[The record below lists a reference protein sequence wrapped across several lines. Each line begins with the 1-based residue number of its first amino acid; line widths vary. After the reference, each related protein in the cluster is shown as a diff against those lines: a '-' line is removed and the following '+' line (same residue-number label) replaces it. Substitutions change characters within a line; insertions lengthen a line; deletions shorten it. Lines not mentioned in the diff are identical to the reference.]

1 MKTPSRGSAPK
12 RPERRRGNRPKTG
25 DVRACPR
32 CRLGEI
38 EFNERYR
45 VDGQTI
51 PAWLCD
57 NAQCGYRE
65 LVRVPMT
72 PAGSRVA
79 GPAQFAPTRSDW
91 RCEFAPPPIARR
103 SCSSRP
109 VRAQRTRPAD
119 CPPIALA
126 GRPRIRA
133 HERRRVR
140 RVWDRQ
146 TARRPRRLAR
156 PRIDATSDRPVRR
169 MAWRLVGAA
178 RAPPQDEQIE
188 LHDRLLGDRR
198 PACLRLGVVVSVV
211 VAGRSA
217 RCGSRT
223 NECSPLRCLH
233 VKSQTGFSFSVVGF
247 KQYRSLRGE
256 RR

>member
-72 PAGSRVA
+72 PAGESRRRA
-79 GPAQFAPTRSDW
+79 RAIRADAQRLAMR
-91 RCEFAPPPIARR
+91 
-103 SCSSRP
+103 
-109 VRAQRTRPAD
+109 VRATAD
-119 CPPIALA
+119 RSKKLL
-126 GRPRIRA
+126 
-133 HERRRVR
+133 ES
-140 RVWDRQ
+140 
-146 TARRPRRLAR
+146 AR
-156 PRIDATSDRPVRR
+156 PRAKNKTR
-169 MAWRLVGAA
+169 
-178 RAPPQDEQIE
+178 
-188 LHDRLLGDRR
+188 
-198 PACLRLGVVVSVV
+198 
-211 VAGRSA
+211 
-217 RCGSRT
+217 
-223 NECSPLRCLH
+223 
-233 VKSQTGFSFSVVGF
+233 
-247 KQYRSLRGE
+247 
-256 RR
+256 